1 MAAADVLE
9 QLQQAIAAVADKA
22 GGSVVGIGH
31 GWGRGSGVVIGDG
44 LILTN
49 AHNVHDHEVPL
60 SFGDG
65 RTVTATVA
73 GIDVDGDLAVL
84 SAVTAGAPPIEW
96 ADGDPD
102 VGAVV
107 FALANPGGRGLRVT
121 LGQVS
126 SVGRSFRGPRGRRVT
141 GSVEHTAPMAKGSSG
156 GPVVDAAGRFLG
168 INTNRLG
175 EGFYLALP
183 ADADLRGRV
192 EGLSRGESTSRLY
205 LGVGLVPGR
214 AARQLRRSVGLP
226 ERDGLL
232 VREVQDDSPA
242 GRAGLRGGDLIV
254 EAAGRAVATV
264 DDLHTILDGLDE
276 TSSLPLGVVR
286 GADELSVTVAFGA
299 GAAREEG
306 SA

>member
-1 MAAADVLE
+1 MTVIE
-9 QLQQAIAAVADKA
+9 ELQEATESVAGKA

-44 LILTN
+44 LVLTN
-49 AHNVHDHEVPL
+49 AHNVHDREVPL
-60 SFGDG
+60 AFADG

-73 GIDVDGDLAVL
+73 GVDVDGDIAVL
-84 SAVTAGAPPIEW
+84 AADTAGATPIEW
-96 ADGDPD
+96 GDGDPP

-168 INTNRLG
+168 LNTNRLG

-183 ADADLRGRV
+183 ADADLRARV
-192 EGLSRGESTSRLY
+192 DRLSRGESTSRLY

-226 ERDGLL
+226 DRDGLL
-232 VREVQDDSPA
+232 VREVEEDSPA

-254 EAAGRAVATV
+254 EAGGRPVATV
-264 DDLHTILDGLDE
+264 DDLHGVLDGLDP
-276 TSSLPLGVVR
+276 TSSLALDVVR
-286 GADELSVTVAFGA
+286 GAEELSVTVSFGA
-299 GAAREEG
+299 GGAREEG

>member
-1 MAAADVLE
+1 MTVIE
-9 QLQQAIAAVADKA
+9 ELQEATESVAGKA

-44 LILTN
+44 LVLTN
-49 AHNVHDHEVPL
+49 AHNVHDREVPL
-60 SFGDG
+60 AFADG
-65 RTVTATVA
+65 RTVTAAVA
-73 GIDVDGDLAVL
+73 GVDVDGDIAVL
-84 SAVTAGAPPIEW
+84 AADTAGATPIEW
-96 ADGDPD
+96 GDGDPP

-168 INTNRLG
+168 LNTNRLG

-183 ADADLRGRV
+183 ADADLRARV
-192 EGLSRGESTSRLY
+192 ERLSRGESTSRLY

-226 ERDGLL
+226 DRDGLL
-232 VREVQDDSPA
+232 VREVEEDSPA

-254 EAAGRAVATV
+254 EAGGRPVATV
-264 DDLHTILDGLDE
+264 DDLHGVLDGLDP
-276 TSSLPLGVVR
+276 TSSLALDVVR
-286 GADELSVTVAFGA
+286 GAEELSVTVSFGA
-299 GAAREEG
+299 GGAREEG